1 MKWISVDDRLPDYH
15 WEGLV
20 VTDARPNKPV
30 MAHRG
35 DEHYEFNF
43 PYAGHFIGRWRE
55 AILIGD
61 HVRDKAKVTH
71 WLECDQLYP
80 DPPE

>member
-1 MKWISVDDRLPDYH
+1 MEWIDVNDRLPGDH

-20 VTDARPNKPV
+20 VTDVRPDKPV
-30 MAHRG
+30 MAHTA
-35 DEHYEFNF
+35 DEQFRKNF

-61 HVRDKAKVTH
+61 HLRDKAKVTA
-71 WLECDQLYP
+71 WLDTEATS
-80 DPPE
+80 